1 MRNIYLMTAALA
13 MMAMTANAQSMKHIN
28 MNASSQNWA
37 VTSAPQ
43 KVENST
49 RKVATR
55 AGSDITDNQRYINY
69 SYDESY
75 VWPATFPADTQG
87 AISLGTLFYS
97 DAFTKFEG
105 CKIVG
110 ARFYVNIPIGASKV
124 GICHV
129 KIENNTPYVGDILA
143 SKEVP
148 STVAHWN
155 YVWFDEPYKID
166 TKNFDG
172 LLPYYDFT
180 PSNMSADAGY
190 PIASSGTYAGTC
202 GALAYGDVDGKH
214 DQSSW
219 AWQPIYLGTDGSN
232 LMIQLIIE
240 KEDGNFIIHDLVM
253 DKIAMSP
260 FVKNDTKTGLAFT
273 CHNDGR
279 DNITN
284 VKFGI
289 EVDGVKLGTFTYN
302 KDNLGENFK
311 EITNADYS
319 NIPVGLP
326 IDKDWAIGEH
336 EVTVYPVLVEG
347 KEPAGDLTNDKLTT
361 KFKVYKDNFDR
372 TKNLVE
378 FYACQMS
385 KYTYFADQVLD
396 KTAKAREDDDL
407 AIVSIHGDGQQ
418 VNEDGTVETL
428 SDVFT
433 VPEANKLAYYS
444 TPSDGS
450 GAFNRYFYDND
461 VINYEKALTVNMAAQ
476 AASDQD
482 NVVSMLNTIINESA
496 TYYPSFSTVGIDSK
510 LDDATGKLTI
520 KVMGKLINGYQKLI
534 GDDARLTVY
543 LTEDKVTGRQSTG
556 GSTIKPRFTH
566 NHVLRKIV
574 TGTLGDAL
582 QTNGNSYENDYEVE
596 LDDAWKSQNM
606 HIIAFVSRPMT
617 EKEVDGKTALASA
630 MNDLWVDNTNMVVV
644 GESDLTGISNN
655 VINWNDVKEVGR
667 YTIDGQKLNAP
678 MKGVNLVKLSNG
690 KTIKVVVK

>member
-1 MRNIYLMTAALA
+1 MRNIYLMSAALVL
-13 MMAMTANAQSMKHIN
+13 MTMSANAQSMKRIN
-28 MNASSQNWA
+28 KE
-37 VTSAPQ
+37 VTAKTWVETATPQ
-43 KVENST
+43 KAA
-49 RKVATR
+49 KKIATR
-55 AGSDITDNQRYINY
+55 AGELEANQRYINY

-75 VWPATFPADTQG
+75 VWPSTFPADTQG

-97 DAFTKFEG
+97 DAFKKYEG

-124 GICHV
+124 GVCHV

-143 SKEVP
+143 SKDVP

-214 DQSSW
+214 DPNSW

-260 FVKNDTKTGLAFT
+260 FVKNDTKTGVAFT

-289 EVDGVKLGTFTYN
+289 EVDGEKIGTFTYN
-302 KDNLGENFK
+302 KDNVGDNFR

-326 IDKDWAIGEH
+326 IDKDWTIGEH
-336 EVTVYPVLVEG
+336 EVTVYPLLVEG

-385 KYTYFADQVLD
+385 KYTYFADQVLT
-396 KTAKAREDDDL
+396 KTAEAREDDDL
-407 AIVSIHGDGQQ
+407 AIVSIHGESQQ
-418 VNEDGTVETL
+418 VNKDGSVETL
-428 SDVFT
+428 TDVFT

-476 AASDQD
+476 DGSDQD

-543 LTEDKVTGRQSTG
+543 LTEDEVIGKQSTG
-556 GSTIKPRFTH
+556 GSIAKPAFHH

-644 GESDLTGISNN
+644 GESDLTGISN
-655 VINWNDVKEVGR
+655 VINWNEVKEVGR

-678 MKGVNLVKLSNG
+678 TKGINLVKLSNG
-690 KTIKVVVK
+690 KTIKVIVK

>member
-1 MRNIYLMTAALA
+1 MRNIYLMTAAIA

-37 VTSAPQ
+37 ETSAPQ

-49 RKVATR
+49 KKVATR
-55 AGSDITDNQRYINY
+55 AGSDIADNQRYINY

-97 DAFTKFEG
+97 DAFKKYEG

-260 FVKNDTKTGLAFT
+260 FVKNDTKTGVAFT

-289 EVDGVKLGTFTYN
+289 EVDGEKMGTFTYD
-302 KDNLGENFK
+302 KDNVGDNFR

-326 IDKDWAIGEH
+326 IDKDWSIGEH

-347 KEPAGDLTNDKLTT
+347 KEPAGDLTNDKLST

-378 FYACQMS
+378 FYACQLS
-385 KYTYFADQVLD
+385 KYTYFADQVLT

-407 AIVSIHGDGQQ
+407 AIVSIHGESQQ
-418 VNEDGTVETL
+418 QNEDGTVETL
-428 SDVFT
+428 SDEFT

-476 AASDQD
+476 DASDQE
-482 NVVSMLNTIINESA
+482 NVVGMLNTIINESA

-510 LDDATGKLTI
+510 LDDTTGKLTI

-543 LTEDKVTGRQSTG
+543 LTEDGVIGKQNSG
-556 GSTIKPRFTH
+556 GSIAKPRYTH

-582 QTNGNSYENDYEVE
+582 QTNGNSYENDYEVK
-596 LDDAWKSQNM
+596 LDDAWKSKNM

-630 MNDLWVDNTNMVVV
+630 MNDLWVDNTNMVAV
-644 GESDLTGISNN
+644 GDSDLTGISN
-655 VINWNDVKEVGR
+655 VINWNEVKEVGR

-678 MKGVNLVKLSNG
+678 MKGINLVKLSNG
-690 KTIKVVVK
+690 KTIKVIVE

>member
-1 MRNIYLMTAALA
+1 MSAALA
-13 MMAMTANAQSMKHIN
+13 LMAMSANAQSMKRIN
-28 MNASSQNWA
+28 KE
-37 VTSAPQ
+37 VTAKTWVETATPQ
-43 KVENST
+43 KAA
-49 RKVATR
+49 KKIATR
-55 AGSDITDNQRYINY
+55 AGELEANQRYINY
-69 SYDESY
+69 SFDESY

-124 GICHV
+124 GVCHV
-129 KIENNTPYVGDILA
+129 KVENGTPYVGDILA

-166 TKNFDG
+166 TKTFDG

-180 PSNMSADAGY
+180 PSNMSADAGN
-190 PIASSGTYAGTC
+190 PIASSGTWAGTC
-202 GALAYGDVDGKH
+202 GALAFGDVDGKH
-214 DQSSW
+214 DPNTW
-219 AWQPIYLGTDGSN
+219 AWQPIYIGTDGSN

-240 KEDGNFIIHDLVM
+240 KEDGNFILHDLVM
-253 DKIAMSP
+253 GKMAMVP
-260 FVKNDTKTGLAFT
+260 FAKSGNTTGLAFT

-289 EVDGVKLGTFTYN
+289 EVDGEKMGTFTYDQ
-302 KDNLGENFK
+302 KTAGDAFR
-311 EITNADYS
+311 EITDADNS
-319 NIPVGLP
+319 NIQVGLP
-326 IDKDWAIGEH
+326 IDKDWSIGEH

-347 KEPAGDLTNDKLTT
+347 KEPEGDLTNDKLTT

-385 KYTYFADQVLD
+385 KYTYFADQVLT

-433 VPEANKLAYYS
+433 VPEANKLANYS
-444 TPSDGS
+444 TPSDAS
-450 GAFNRYFYDND
+450 AAFNRYFYDND
-461 VINYEKALTVNMAAQ
+461 VINYDKALTVNMAAQ
-476 AASDQD
+476 KASDQE
-482 NVVSMLNTIINESA
+482 NVVGMLNTIINESA
-496 TYYPSFSTVGIDSK
+496 AYYPSFSTVSIDSK
-510 LDDATGKLTI
+510 LDDATGKLSI
-520 KVMGKLINGYQKLI
+520 KVMGKLINKYQKLI

-543 LTEDKVTGRQSTG
+543 LTEDNVRGKQNTG
-556 GSTIKPRFTH
+556 GSIAKPTTH

-574 TGTLGDAL
+574 TNTLGDAL

-606 HIIAFVSRPMT
+606 HIIAFVSRPMKEQ
-617 EKEVDGKTALASA
+617 EKDGKTALASA
-630 MNDLWVDNTNMVVV
+630 MNDLWVDNTNMVAV
-644 GESDLTGISNN
+644 GDSDLTGISN
-655 VINWNDVKEVGR
+655 VINWNEVKEVGR

-678 MKGVNLVKLSNG
+678 TKGINLVKLSNG
-690 KTIKVVVK
+690 QTIKVIVK

>member
-37 VTSAPQ
+37 ETSAPQ

-49 RKVATR
+49 KKVATR
-55 AGSDITDNQRYINY
+55 AGSDIADNQRYINY

-97 DAFTKFEG
+97 DAFKKYEG

-202 GALAYGDVDGKH
+202 GALAYGDIDGKH

-240 KEDGNFIIHDLVM
+240 KEDGNFILHDLVL

-260 FVKNDTKTGLAFT
+260 FVKNNTKTGLAFT

-289 EVDGVKLGTFTYN
+289 EVDGEKMGTFTYD
-302 KDNLGENFK
+302 KTTAGDAFR

-326 IDKDWAIGEH
+326 INKDWAIGEH

-347 KEPAGDLTNDKLTT
+347 KEPEGDLTNDKLTT

-378 FYACQMS
+378 FYTCQKS
-385 KYTYFADQVLD
+385 KYTYFANAVLD

-433 VPEANKLAYYS
+433 VPEANKLTYYS

-461 VINYEKALTVNMAAQ
+461 VINAEKALTVNMAAQ
-476 AASDQD
+476 NPSDQD

-496 TYYPSFSTVGIDSK
+496 AYYPSFSTVGIDSK
-510 LDDATGKLTI
+510 LDDATGKLSI
-520 KVMGKLINGYQKLI
+520 KVMGKLINQYQQLI

-543 LTEDKVTGRQSTG
+543 LTEDKVIGKQSTG
-556 GSTIKPRFTH
+556 ATTTKPRFTH
-566 NHVLRKIV
+566 NYVLRKIV

-596 LDDAWKSQNM
+596 LDDAWKSKNM
-606 HIIAFVSRPMT
+606 HIIAFVSRPMKEQ
-617 EKEVDGKTALASA
+617 EKDGKTALASA
-630 MNDLWVDNTNMVVV
+630 MNDLWVDNTNMVAV
-644 GESDLTGISNN
+644 GESDLTGISN
-655 VINWNDVKEVGR
+655 VINWNEVKEVGR

-678 MKGVNLVKLSNG
+678 TKGINLVKLSNG
-690 KTIKVVVK
+690 QTIKVIVK

>member
-1 MRNIYLMTAALA
+1 MTAALS

-28 MNASSQNWA
+28 MNASSQTWA
-37 VTSAPQ
+37 ETSTPQ

-55 AGSDITDNQRYINY
+55 AGSDIADNQRYINY

-97 DAFTKFEG
+97 DAFKNFEG

-240 KEDGNFIIHDLVM
+240 KEDGNFILHDLVL

-260 FVKNDTKTGLAFT
+260 FVKNNTKTGLAFT

-289 EVDGVKLGTFTYN
+289 EVDGEKMGTFTYD
-302 KDNLGENFK
+302 KTTAGDAFR

-326 IDKDWAIGEH
+326 INKDWAIGEH

-347 KEPAGDLTNDKLTT
+347 KEPEGDLTNDKLTT

-378 FYACQMS
+378 FYTCQMS
-385 KYTYFADQVLD
+385 KYTFFADAVLT

-418 VNEDGTVETL
+418 VNEDGSVETL

-450 GAFNRYFYDND
+450 AAFNRYFYDND
-461 VINYEKALTVNMAAQ
+461 VINAEKALTVNMAAQ
-476 AASDQD
+476 DPSDQD
-482 NVVSMLNTIINESA
+482 NVVGMLNTIIKESA
-496 TYYPSFSTVGIDSK
+496 AYYPSFSTVGIDSK
-510 LDDATGKLTI
+510 LDDATGKLSI
-520 KVMGKLINGYQKLI
+520 KVMGKLINQYQQLI

-543 LTEDKVTGRQSTG
+543 LTEDKIIGKQNTG
-556 GSTIKPRFTH
+556 GSIAKPRFTH
-566 NHVLRKIV
+566 NYVLRKIV

-596 LDDAWKSQNM
+596 LDDAWKSKNM
-606 HIIAFVSRPMT
+606 HIIAFVSRPMKET
-617 EKEVDGKTALASA
+617 EKDGKTALASA
-630 MNDLWVDNTNMVVV
+630 MNDLWVDNTNMVAV
-644 GESDLTGISNN
+644 GESDLTGISN
-655 VINWNDVKEVGR
+655 VINWNEVKEVGR

-678 MKGVNLVKLSNG
+678 TKGINLVKLSNG
-690 KTIKVVVK
+690 QTIKVVVK

>member
-1 MRNIYLMTAALA
+1 MTAALA

-284 VKFGI
+284 VKFDI

-407 AIVSIHGDGQQ
+407 AIVSIHGESQQ
-418 VNEDGTVETL
+418 QNEDGTVETL

-476 AASDQD
+476 AASDQE
-482 NVVSMLNTIINESA
+482 NVVGMLNTIINESA

-510 LDDATGKLTI
+510 LDDTTGKLTI
-520 KVMGKLINGYQKLI
+520 KVMGKLINGYQELI

-630 MNDLWVDNTNMVVV
+630 MNDLWVDNTNMVAV
-644 GESDLTGISNN
+644 GESDLTDISN
-655 VINWNDVKEVGR
+655 VINRNDVKEIGR

-678 MKGVNLVKLSNG
+678 TKGINLVKLSNG
-690 KTIKVVVK
+690 QIIKVVVK

>member
-28 MNASSQNWA
+28 MNASSQTWA
-37 VTSAPQ
+37 EASTPQ

-55 AGSDITDNQRYINY
+55 AGSDIADNQRYINY

-97 DAFTKFEG
+97 DAFKNFEG

-240 KEDGNFIIHDLVM
+240 KEDGNFILHDLVL

-260 FVKNDTKTGLAFT
+260 FVKNNTKTGLAFT

-289 EVDGVKLGTFTYN
+289 EVDGEKMGTFTYD
-302 KDNLGENFK
+302 KTTAGDAFK

-326 IDKDWAIGEH
+326 VDKDWAIGEH

-361 KFKVYKDNFDR
+361 KFKVYKENFDR

-378 FYACQMS
+378 FYACQLS
-385 KYTYFADQVLD
+385 KYTYFADQVLT
-396 KTAKAREDDDL
+396 KTANAREEDDL
-407 AIVSIHGDGQQ
+407 AIVSIHGEGQQ
-418 VNEDGTVETL
+418 VNEDGSVEKL
-428 SDVFT
+428 EDVFT

-461 VINYEKALTVNMAAQ
+461 VINAEKALTVNMAAQ
-476 AASDQD
+476 DASDQD
-482 NVVSMLNTIINESA
+482 NVVSMLNTIINES
-496 TYYPSFSTVGIDSK
+496 TTFYPSFSTVGIESK

-520 KVMGKLINGYQKLI
+520 KVMGKLINDYQKLI

-543 LTEDKVTGRQSTG
+543 LTEDKVIGKQNTG
-556 GSTIKPRFTH
+556 GSIAKPRSTH

-582 QTNGNSYENDYEVE
+582 QTNGNSYENDYEIE
-596 LDDAWKSQNM
+596 LDDAWKSKNM
-606 HIIAFVSRPMT
+606 HIIAFISRPMT

-630 MNDLWVDNTNMVVV
+630 MNDLWVDNTNMVAV
-644 GESDLTGISNN
+644 GDSDLTGISN
-655 VINWNDVKEVGR
+655 VINRNEVKEVGR

-678 MKGVNLVKLSNG
+678 TKGINLVKLSNG
-690 KTIKVVVK
+690 KTIKVIVK

>member
-1 MRNIYLMTAALA
+1 MTAALA

-37 VTSAPQ
+37 ETSAPQ

-49 RKVATR
+49 KKVATR
-55 AGSDITDNQRYINY
+55 AGSDIADNQRYINY

-97 DAFTKFEG
+97 DAFKKYGG

-240 KEDGNFIIHDLVM
+240 KEDGNFILHDLVL

-260 FVKNDTKTGLAFT
+260 FVKNNTKTGLAFT

-289 EVDGVKLGTFTYN
+289 EVDGVKMGTFTYD

-378 FYACQMS
+378 FYACQLS
-385 KYTYFADQVLD
+385 KYTYFADQVLT
-396 KTAKAREDDDL
+396 KTAKAREEDDL
-407 AIVSIHGDGQQ
+407 AIVSIHGESQQ
-418 VNEDGTVETL
+418 QNEDGTVETL

-476 AASDQD
+476 DASDQD
-482 NVVSMLNTIINESA
+482 NVVSMLNTIINESN
-496 TYYPSFSTVGIDSK
+496 TYYPSFSTIGIDSK

-543 LTEDKVTGRQSTG
+543 LTEDKVIGKQNTG
-556 GSTIKPRFTH
+556 GSIAKPRFTH
-566 NHVLRKIV
+566 NYVLRKIV
-574 TGTLGDAL
+574 TGTLGDVL
-582 QTNGNSYENDYEVE
+582 QTNGNSYENDYEIE

-606 HIIAFVSRPMT
+606 HIIAFISRPMT

-644 GESDLTGISNN
+644 GESDLTGISN
-655 VINWNDVKEVGR
+655 VINWNEVKEVGR

-678 MKGVNLVKLSNG
+678 MKGINLVKLSNG
-690 KTIKVVVK
+690 KTIKVIVK

>member
-1 MRNIYLMTAALA
+1 MRNIYLMTAAIA

-37 VTSAPQ
+37 ETSAPQ

-49 RKVATR
+49 KKVATR
-55 AGSDITDNQRYINY
+55 AGSDIADNQRYINY

-97 DAFTKFEG
+97 DAFKNFEG

-240 KEDGNFIIHDLVM
+240 KEDGNFILHDLVL

-260 FVKNDTKTGLAFT
+260 FVKNNTKTGLAFT

-289 EVDGVKLGTFTYN
+289 EVDGEKMGTFTYD
-302 KDNLGENFK
+302 KTTAGDAFR

-326 IDKDWAIGEH
+326 INKDWAIGEH

-347 KEPAGDLTNDKLTT
+347 KEPEGDLTNDKLTT

-378 FYACQMS
+378 FYTCQMS
-385 KYTYFADQVLD
+385 KYTFFADAVLT

-418 VNEDGTVETL
+418 VNEDGSVETL

-450 GAFNRYFYDND
+450 AAFNRYFYDND
-461 VINYEKALTVNMAAQ
+461 VINAEKALTVNMAAQ
-476 AASDQD
+476 DPSDQD
-482 NVVSMLNTIINESA
+482 NVVGMLNTIIKESA
-496 TYYPSFSTVGIDSK
+496 AYYPSFSTVGIDSK
-510 LDDATGKLTI
+510 LDDATGKLSI
-520 KVMGKLINGYQKLI
+520 KVMGKLINQYQQLI

-543 LTEDKVTGRQSTG
+543 LTEDKIIGKQNTG
-556 GSTIKPRFTH
+556 GSIAKPRFTH
-566 NHVLRKIV
+566 NYVLRKIV

-596 LDDAWKSQNM
+596 LDDAWKSKNM
-606 HIIAFVSRPMT
+606 HIIAFVSRPMKET
-617 EKEVDGKTALASA
+617 EKDGKTALASA
-630 MNDLWVDNTNMVVV
+630 MNDLWVDNTNMVAV
-644 GESDLTGISNN
+644 GESDLTGISN
-655 VINWNDVKEVGR
+655 VINWNEVKEVGR

-678 MKGVNLVKLSNG
+678 TKGINLVKLSNG
-690 KTIKVVVK
+690 QTIKVIVK

>member
-1 MRNIYLMTAALA
+1 MTAALA

-28 MNASSQNWA
+28 MNASSQTWA
-37 VTSAPQ
+37 ETSTPQ

-55 AGSDITDNQRYINY
+55 AGSDIADNQRYINY

-97 DAFTKFEG
+97 DAFKNFEG

-240 KEDGNFIIHDLVM
+240 KEDGNFILHDLVL

-260 FVKNDTKTGLAFT
+260 FVKNNTKTGLAFT

-289 EVDGVKLGTFTYN
+289 EVDGEKMGTFTYD
-302 KDNLGENFK
+302 KTTAGDAFR

-326 IDKDWAIGEH
+326 INKDWAIGEH

-347 KEPAGDLTNDKLTT
+347 KEPEGDLTNDKLTT

-378 FYACQMS
+378 FYTCQMS
-385 KYTYFADQVLD
+385 KYTFFADAVLT

-418 VNEDGTVETL
+418 VNEDGSVETL

-450 GAFNRYFYDND
+450 AAFNRYFYDND
-461 VINYEKALTVNMAAQ
+461 VINAEKALTVNMAAQ
-476 AASDQD
+476 DPSDQD
-482 NVVSMLNTIINESA
+482 NVVGMLNTIIKESA
-496 TYYPSFSTVGIDSK
+496 AYYPSFSTVGIDSK
-510 LDDATGKLTI
+510 LDDATGKLSI
-520 KVMGKLINGYQKLI
+520 KVMGKLINQYQQLI

-543 LTEDKVTGRQSTG
+543 LTEDKIIGKQNTG
-556 GSTIKPRFTH
+556 GSIAKPRFTH
-566 NHVLRKIV
+566 NYVLRKIV

-582 QTNGNSYENDYEVE
+582 QTNGNRYENDYEVE
-596 LDDAWKSQNM
+596 LDDAWKSKNM
-606 HIIAFVSRPMT
+606 HIIAFVSRPMKET
-617 EKEVDGKTALASA
+617 EKDGKTALASA
-630 MNDLWVDNTNMVVV
+630 MNDLWVDNTNMVAV
-644 GESDLTGISNN
+644 GDSDLTGISN
-655 VINWNDVKEVGR
+655 VINWNEVKEVGR

-678 MKGVNLVKLSNG
+678 TKGINLVKLSNG
-690 KTIKVVVK
+690 QTIKVIVK

>member
-1 MRNIYLMTAALA
+1 MRNIYLMSAALVL
-13 MMAMTANAQSMKHIN
+13 MTMSANAQSMKRIN
-28 MNASSQNWA
+28 KE
-37 VTSAPQ
+37 VTAKTWVETATPQ
-43 KVENST
+43 KAA
-49 RKVATR
+49 KKIATR
-55 AGSDITDNQRYINY
+55 AGELEANQRYINY

-75 VWPATFPADTQG
+75 VWPSTFPADTQG

-97 DAFTKFEG
+97 DAFKKYEG

-124 GICHV
+124 GVCHV
-129 KIENNTPYVGDILA
+129 KIENNIPYVGDILA
-143 SKEVP
+143 SKDVP

-214 DQSSW
+214 DPNSW

-260 FVKNDTKTGLAFT
+260 FVKNDTKTGVAFT

-289 EVDGVKLGTFTYN
+289 EVDGKKIGTFTYN
-302 KDNLGENFK
+302 KDNVGDNFR

-319 NIPVGLP
+319 NIPVRLP
-326 IDKDWAIGEH
+326 IDKDWTIGEH
-336 EVTVYPVLVEG
+336 EVTVYPMLVEG

-385 KYTYFADQVLD
+385 KYTYFADQVLT
-396 KTAKAREDDDL
+396 KTAEAREDDDL
-407 AIVSIHGDGQQ
+407 AIVSIHGESQQ
-418 VNEDGTVETL
+418 QNEDGTVETL

-476 AASDQD
+476 DASDQD

-543 LTEDKVTGRQSTG
+543 LTEDEVIGKQSTG
-556 GSTIKPRFTH
+556 GSIAKPTFTH

-644 GESDLTGISNN
+644 GESDLTGISN
-655 VINWNDVKEVGR
+655 VINWNGVKEVGR

-678 MKGVNLVKLSNG
+678 MKGINLVKLSNG
-690 KTIKVVVK
+690 KTIKVIVK

>member
-1 MRNIYLMTAALA
+1 MTAALA

-37 VTSAPQ
+37 KTSAPQ

-55 AGSDITDNQRYINY
+55 AGSDIADNQRYINY

-97 DAFTKFEG
+97 DAFKNFEG

-240 KEDGNFIIHDLVM
+240 KEDGNFILHDLVL

-260 FVKNDTKTGLAFT
+260 FVKNNTKTGLAFT

-289 EVDGVKLGTFTYN
+289 EVDGEKMGTFTYD
-302 KDNLGENFK
+302 KTTAGDAFR

-326 IDKDWAIGEH
+326 INKDWAIGEH

-347 KEPAGDLTNDKLTT
+347 KEPEGDLTNDKLTT

-378 FYACQMS
+378 FYTCQMS
-385 KYTYFADQVLD
+385 KYTFFADAVLT

-418 VNEDGTVETL
+418 VNEDGSVETL

-450 GAFNRYFYDND
+450 AAFNRYFYDND
-461 VINYEKALTVNMAAQ
+461 VINAEKALTVNMAAQ
-476 AASDQD
+476 DPSDQD
-482 NVVSMLNTIINESA
+482 NVVGMLNTIIKESA
-496 TYYPSFSTVGIDSK
+496 AYYPSFSTVGIDSK
-510 LDDATGKLTI
+510 LDDATGKLSI
-520 KVMGKLINGYQKLI
+520 KVMGKLINQYQQLI

-543 LTEDKVTGRQSTG
+543 LTEDKIIGKQNTG
-556 GSTIKPRFTH
+556 GSIAKPRFTH
-566 NHVLRKIV
+566 NYVLRKIV

-582 QTNGNSYENDYEVE
+582 QTNGNRYENDYEVE
-596 LDDAWKSQNM
+596 LDDAWKSKNM
-606 HIIAFVSRPMT
+606 HIIAFVSRPMKET
-617 EKEVDGKTALASA
+617 EKDGKTALASA
-630 MNDLWVDNTNMVVV
+630 MNDLWVDNTNMVAV
-644 GESDLTGISNN
+644 GDSDLTGISNI
-655 VINWNDVKEVGR
+655 INWNDVKEVGR

-678 MKGVNLVKLSNG
+678 TKGINLVKLSNG
-690 KTIKVVVK
+690 QTIKVVVK

>member
-37 VTSAPQ
+37 ETSAPQ

-49 RKVATR
+49 KKVATR
-55 AGSDITDNQRYINY
+55 AGSDIADNQRYINY

-97 DAFTKFEG
+97 DAFKKFEG

-124 GICHV
+124 GVCHV

-260 FVKNDTKTGLAFT
+260 FVKNDTKTGVAFT

-289 EVDGVKLGTFTYN
+289 EVDGEKMGTFTYD
-302 KDNLGENFK
+302 KDNVGDNFR

-326 IDKDWAIGEH
+326 INKDWAIGEH

-347 KEPAGDLTNDKLTT
+347 KEPEGDLTNDKLTT

-385 KYTYFADQVLD
+385 KYTFFADAVLT

-407 AIVSIHGDGQQ
+407 AIVSIHGESQQ
-418 VNEDGTVETL
+418 VNEDGSVETL
-428 SDVFT
+428 SDEFT

-476 AASDQD
+476 DASDQD

-543 LTEDKVTGRQSTG
+543 LTEDKVIGKQNSG
-556 GSTIKPRFTH
+556 GSIAKPRYTH

-596 LDDAWKSQNM
+596 LDDAWKSQSM

-630 MNDLWVDNTNMVVV
+630 MNDLWVDNTNMVAV
-644 GESDLTGISNN
+644 GDSDLTGISN
-655 VINWNDVKEVGR
+655 VINWNEVKEVGR

-678 MKGVNLVKLSNG
+678 TKGINLVKLSNG
-690 KTIKVVVK
+690 QTIKVIVK

>member
-1 MRNIYLMTAALA
+1 MRNIYLMSAALVL
-13 MMAMTANAQSMKHIN
+13 MTMSANAQSMKRIN
-28 MNASSQNWA
+28 KE
-37 VTSAPQ
+37 VTAKTWVETATPQ
-43 KVENST
+43 KAA
-49 RKVATR
+49 KKIATR
-55 AGSDITDNQRYINY
+55 AGELEANQRYINY

-75 VWPATFPADTQG
+75 VWPSTFPADTQG

-97 DAFTKFEG
+97 DAFKKYEG

-124 GICHV
+124 GVCHV

-143 SKEVP
+143 SKDVP

-214 DQSSW
+214 DPNSW

-260 FVKNDTKTGLAFT
+260 FVKNDTKTGVAFT

-289 EVDGVKLGTFTYN
+289 EVDGEKMGTFTYD
-302 KDNLGENFK
+302 KTTAGDAFR

-319 NIPVGLP
+319 NIPVRLP
-326 IDKDWAIGEH
+326 IDKDWTIGEH
-336 EVTVYPVLVEG
+336 EVTVYPMLVEG

-385 KYTYFADQVLD
+385 KYTYFADQVLT
-396 KTAKAREDDDL
+396 KTAEAREDDDL
-407 AIVSIHGDGQQ
+407 AIVSIHGESQQ
-418 VNEDGTVETL
+418 QNEDGTVETL

-476 AASDQD
+476 DASDQD

-543 LTEDKVTGRQSTG
+543 LTEDKVIGKQSTG
-556 GSTIKPRFTH
+556 GTTTKPRFTH

-596 LDDAWKSQNM
+596 LDDAWKSQSM

-644 GESDLTGISNN
+644 GESDLTGISN

-678 MKGVNLVKLSNG
+678 MKGINLVKLSNG
-690 KTIKVVVK
+690 KTIKVIVK

>member
-1 MRNIYLMTAALA
+1 MTAALA

-28 MNASSQNWA
+28 MNASSQTWA
-37 VTSAPQ
+37 ETSTPQ

-55 AGSDITDNQRYINY
+55 AGSDIADNQRYINY

-97 DAFTKFEG
+97 DAFKNFEG

-240 KEDGNFIIHDLVM
+240 KEDGNFILHDLVL

-260 FVKNDTKTGLAFT
+260 FVKNNTKTGLAFT

-289 EVDGVKLGTFTYN
+289 EVDGEKMGTFTYD
-302 KDNLGENFK
+302 KTTAGDAFR

-326 IDKDWAIGEH
+326 INKDWAIGEH

-347 KEPAGDLTNDKLTT
+347 KEPEGDLTNDKLTT

-378 FYACQMS
+378 FYTCQMS
-385 KYTYFADQVLD
+385 KYTFFADAVLT

-418 VNEDGTVETL
+418 VNEDGSVETL

-450 GAFNRYFYDND
+450 AAFNRYFYDND
-461 VINYEKALTVNMAAQ
+461 VINAEKALTVNMAAQ
-476 AASDQD
+476 DPSDQD
-482 NVVSMLNTIINESA
+482 NVVGMLNTIIKESA
-496 TYYPSFSTVGIDSK
+496 AYYPSFSTVGIDSK
-510 LDDATGKLTI
+510 LDDATGKLSI
-520 KVMGKLINGYQKLI
+520 KVMGKLINQYQQLI

-543 LTEDKVTGRQSTG
+543 LTEDKIIGKQNTG
-556 GSTIKPRFTH
+556 GSIAKPRFTH
-566 NHVLRKIV
+566 NYVLRKIV

-596 LDDAWKSQNM
+596 LDDAWKSKNM
-606 HIIAFVSRPMT
+606 HIIAFVSRPMKET
-617 EKEVDGKTALASA
+617 EKDGKTALASA
-630 MNDLWVDNTNMVVV
+630 MNDLWVDNTNMVAV
-644 GESDLTGISNN
+644 GESDLTGISN
-655 VINWNDVKEVGR
+655 VINWNEVKEVGR

-678 MKGVNLVKLSNG
+678 TKGINLVKLSNG
-690 KTIKVVVK
+690 QTIKVVVK

>member
-37 VTSAPQ
+37 ETSAPQ

-49 RKVATR
+49 KKVATR
-55 AGSDITDNQRYINY
+55 AGSDIADNQRYINY

-97 DAFTKFEG
+97 DAFKKYEG

-232 LMIQLIIE
+232 LMIQLIIK
-240 KEDGNFIIHDLVM
+240 KEDGNFILHDLVL

-260 FVKNDTKTGLAFT
+260 FVKNNTKTGLAFT

-289 EVDGVKLGTFTYN
+289 EVDGEKMGTFTYD
-302 KDNLGENFK
+302 KTTAGDAFR

-326 IDKDWAIGEH
+326 INKDWAIGEH

-347 KEPAGDLTNDKLTT
+347 KEPEGDLTNDKLTT

-378 FYACQMS
+378 FYTCQMS
-385 KYTYFADQVLD
+385 KYTFFADAVLT

-418 VNEDGTVETL
+418 VNEDGSVETL
-428 SDVFT
+428 TDVFT

-450 GAFNRYFYDND
+450 AAFNRYFYDND
-461 VINYEKALTVNMAAQ
+461 VINAEKALTVNMAAQ
-476 AASDQD
+476 DPSDQD
-482 NVVSMLNTIINESA
+482 NVVGMLNTIIKESA
-496 TYYPSFSTVGIDSK
+496 AYYPSFSTVGIDSK
-510 LDDATGKLTI
+510 LDDATGKLSI
-520 KVMGKLINGYQKLI
+520 KVMGKLINQYQQLI

-543 LTEDKVTGRQSTG
+543 LTEDKIIGKQNTG
-556 GSTIKPRFTH
+556 GSIAKPRFTH
-566 NHVLRKIV
+566 NYVLRKIV

-596 LDDAWKSQNM
+596 LDDAWKSKNM
-606 HIIAFVSRPMT
+606 HIIAFVSRPMKET
-617 EKEVDGKTALASA
+617 EKDGKTALASA
-630 MNDLWVDNTNMVVV
+630 MNDLWVDNTNMVAV
-644 GESDLTGISNN
+644 GESDLTGISN
-655 VINWNDVKEVGR
+655 VINWNEVKEVGR

-678 MKGVNLVKLSNG
+678 TKGINLVKLSNG
-690 KTIKVVVK
+690 QTIKVVVK

>member
-1 MRNIYLMTAALA
+1 MTAALA

-28 MNASSQNWA
+28 MNASSQTWA
-37 VTSAPQ
+37 EASTPQ

-55 AGSDITDNQRYINY
+55 AGSDIADNQRYINY

-97 DAFTKFEG
+97 DAFKNFEG

-240 KEDGNFIIHDLVM
+240 KEDGNFILHDLVL

-260 FVKNDTKTGLAFT
+260 FVKNNTKTGLAFT

-289 EVDGVKLGTFTYN
+289 EVDGEKMGTFTYD
-302 KDNLGENFK
+302 KTTAGDAFK

-326 IDKDWAIGEH
+326 VDKDWAIGEH

-361 KFKVYKDNFDR
+361 KFKVYKENFDR

-385 KYTYFADQVLD
+385 KYTYFADQVLT

-407 AIVSIHGDGQQ
+407 AIVSIHGESQQ
-418 VNEDGTVETL
+418 TNEDGSVENL
-428 SDVFT
+428 EDVFT
-433 VPEANKLAYYS
+433 VPEATKLANYS

-476 AASDQD
+476 DASDQD

-510 LDDATGKLTI
+510 LDDTTGKLTI

-543 LTEDKVTGRQSTG
+543 LTEDGVIGKQNTG
-556 GSTIKPRFTH
+556 GSIAKPRATH
-566 NHVLRKIV
+566 NYVLRKIV

-596 LDDAWKSQNM
+596 LDDAWKSKNM
-606 HIIAFVSRPMT
+606 HIIAFVSRPMKET
-617 EKEVDGKTALASA
+617 EKDGKTALASA
-630 MNDLWVDNTNMVVV
+630 MNDLWVDNTNMVAV
-644 GESDLTGISNN
+644 GESDLTGISN
-655 VINWNDVKEVGR
+655 VINWNEVKEVGR

-678 MKGVNLVKLSNG
+678 MKGINLVKLSNG
-690 KTIKVVVK
+690 KTIKVIVK

>member
-1 MRNIYLMTAALA
+1 MTAALA
-13 MMAMTANAQSMKHIN
+13 MMAMTANAQGMKHIN

-37 VTSAPQ
+37 ETSAPQ

-49 RKVATR
+49 KKVATR
-55 AGSDITDNQRYINY
+55 AGSDIADNQRYINY

-97 DAFTKFEG
+97 DAFKKYEG

-240 KEDGNFIIHDLVM
+240 KEDGNFILHDLVL

-260 FVKNDTKTGLAFT
+260 FVKNNTKTGLAFT

-289 EVDGVKLGTFTYN
+289 EVDGEKMGTFTYD
-302 KDNLGENFK
+302 KTTAGDAFR

-326 IDKDWAIGEH
+326 VDKDWAIGEH

-347 KEPAGDLTNDKLTT
+347 KEPEGDLTNDKLTT

-378 FYACQMS
+378 FYTCQMS
-385 KYTYFADQVLD
+385 KYTFFADAVLT

-418 VNEDGTVETL
+418 VNEDGSVETL

-450 GAFNRYFYDND
+450 AAFNRYFYDND
-461 VINYEKALTVNMAAQ
+461 VINAEKALTVNMAAQ
-476 AASDQD
+476 DPSDQD
-482 NVVSMLNTIINESA
+482 NVVGMLNTIIKESA
-496 TYYPSFSTVGIDSK
+496 AYYPSFSTVGIDSK
-510 LDDATGKLTI
+510 LDDATGKLSI
-520 KVMGKLINGYQKLI
+520 KVMGKLINQYQQLI

-543 LTEDKVTGRQSTG
+543 LTEDKIIGKQNTG
-556 GSTIKPRFTH
+556 GSIAKPRFTH
-566 NHVLRKIV
+566 NYVLRKIV

-606 HIIAFVSRPMT
+606 HIIAFVSRPMKET
-617 EKEVDGKTALASA
+617 EKDGKTALASA
-630 MNDLWVDNTNMVVV
+630 MNDLWVDNTNMVAV
-644 GESDLTGISNN
+644 GESDLTDISNI
-655 VINWNDVKEVGR
+655 INWNDVKEVGR

-678 MKGVNLVKLSNG
+678 TKGINLVKLSNG
-690 KTIKVVVK
+690 QTIKVIVK

>member
-1 MRNIYLMTAALA
+1 MRNIYLMSAALVL
-13 MMAMTANAQSMKHIN
+13 MTMSANAQSMKRIN
-28 MNASSQNWA
+28 KEATAKTWVETA
-37 VTSAPQ
+37 TPQ
-43 KVENST
+43 KAA
-49 RKVATR
+49 KKIATR
-55 AGSDITDNQRYINY
+55 AGELEANQRYINY

-75 VWPATFPADTQG
+75 VWPSTFPADTQG

-97 DAFTKFEG
+97 DAFKKYEG

-124 GICHV
+124 GVCHV
-129 KIENNTPYVGDILA
+129 KVENGTPYVGDILA

-166 TKNFDG
+166 TKTFDG

-180 PSNMSADAGY
+180 PSNMSADAGN
-190 PIASSGTYAGTC
+190 PIASSGTWAGTC
-202 GALAYGDVDGKH
+202 GALAFGDVDGKH
-214 DQSSW
+214 DPNTW
-219 AWQPIYLGTDGSN
+219 AWQPIYIGTDGSN

-240 KEDGNFIIHDLVM
+240 KEDGNFILHDLVM
-253 DKIAMSP
+253 SKMAMVP
-260 FVKNDTKTGLAFT
+260 FAKSGNTTGLAFT

-289 EVDGVKLGTFTYN
+289 EVDGEKMGTFTYDQ
-302 KDNLGENFK
+302 KTAGDAFR
-311 EITNADYS
+311 EITDADNS
-319 NIPVGLP
+319 NIQVGLP
-326 IDKDWAIGEH
+326 IDKDWSIGEH

-347 KEPAGDLTNDKLTT
+347 KEPEGDLTNDKLTT

-385 KYTYFADQVLD
+385 KYTYFADQVLT

-433 VPEANKLAYYS
+433 VPEANKLANYS
-444 TPSDGS
+444 TPSDAS
-450 GAFNRYFYDND
+450 AAFNRYFYDND
-461 VINYEKALTVNMAAQ
+461 VINYDKALTVNMAAQ
-476 AASDQD
+476 KASDQE
-482 NVVSMLNTIINESA
+482 NVVGMLNTIINESA
-496 TYYPSFSTVGIDSK
+496 AYYPSFSTVSIDSK
-510 LDDATGKLTI
+510 LDDATGKLSI
-520 KVMGKLINGYQKLI
+520 KVMGKLINKYQKLI

-543 LTEDKVTGRQSTG
+543 LTEDNVRGKQNTG
-556 GSTIKPRFTH
+556 GSIAKPTTH

-574 TGTLGDAL
+574 TNTLGDAL
-582 QTNGNSYENDYEVE
+582 QTNGNSYENDYEIE
-596 LDDAWKSQNM
+596 LDDAWKSKNM
-606 HIIAFVSRPMT
+606 HIIAFVSRPMKEQ
-617 EKEVDGKTALASA
+617 EKDGKTALASA
-630 MNDLWVDNTNMVVV
+630 MNDLWVDNTNMVAV
-644 GESDLTGISNN
+644 GDSDLTGISN
-655 VINWNDVKEVGR
+655 VINWNEVKEVGR

-678 MKGVNLVKLSNG
+678 TKGINLVKLSNG
-690 KTIKVVVK
+690 QTIKVIVK

>member
-407 AIVSIHGDGQQ
+407 AIVSIHGESQQ
-418 VNEDGTVETL
+418 QNEDGTVETL

-476 AASDQD
+476 AASDQE
-482 NVVSMLNTIINESA
+482 NVVGMLNTIINESA

-510 LDDATGKLTI
+510 LDDTTGKLTI
-520 KVMGKLINGYQKLI
+520 KVMGKLINGYQELI

-630 MNDLWVDNTNMVVV
+630 MNDLWVDNTNMVAV
-644 GESDLTGISNN
+644 GESDLTDISN
-655 VINWNDVKEVGR
+655 VINRNDVKEIGR

-678 MKGVNLVKLSNG
+678 TKGINLVKLSNG
-690 KTIKVVVK
+690 QIIKVVVK

>member
-1 MRNIYLMTAALA
+1 MRNIYLMSAALA
-13 MMAMTANAQSMKHIN
+13 LMAMSANAQSMKRIN
-28 MNASSQNWA
+28 KE
-37 VTSAPQ
+37 VTAKTWVETATPQ
-43 KVENST
+43 KAA
-49 RKVATR
+49 KKIATR
-55 AGSDITDNQRYINY
+55 AGELEANQRYINY

-75 VWPATFPADTQG
+75 VWPSTFPADTQG

-97 DAFTKFEG
+97 DAFKKYEG

-124 GICHV
+124 GVCHV

-143 SKEVP
+143 SKDVP

-214 DQSSW
+214 DPNSW

-260 FVKNDTKTGLAFT
+260 FVKNDTKTGVAFT

-289 EVDGVKLGTFTYN
+289 EVDGEKIGTFTYN
-302 KDNLGENFK
+302 KDNVGDNFR

-319 NIPVGLP
+319 NIPVRLP
-326 IDKDWAIGEH
+326 IDKDWTIGEH

-347 KEPAGDLTNDKLTT
+347 KEPEGDLTNDKLTT

-385 KYTYFADQVLD
+385 KYTYFADQVLT

-428 SDVFT
+428 LDVFT

-450 GAFNRYFYDND
+450 AAFNRYFYDND

-476 AASDQD
+476 DGSDQD

-510 LDDATGKLTI
+510 LDDATGKLSI
-520 KVMGKLINGYQKLI
+520 KVMGKLINQYQQLI

-543 LTEDKVTGRQSTG
+543 LTEDKVKGKQNTG
-556 GSTIKPRFTH
+556 GTMAKPTTH

-582 QTNGNSYENDYEVE
+582 QTNGNSYENDYEVK
-596 LDDAWKSQNM
+596 LDDAWKSQSM

-630 MNDLWVDNTNMVVV
+630 MNDLWVDNTNMVAV
-644 GESDLTGISNN
+644 GKSDLTGISN
-655 VINWNDVKEVGR
+655 VINWNEVKEVGR

-678 MKGVNLVKLSNG
+678 MKGINLVKLSNG
-690 KTIKVVVK
+690 KTIKVIVK

>member
-1 MRNIYLMTAALA
+1 MTAALA

-37 VTSAPQ
+37 ETSAPQ

-49 RKVATR
+49 KKVATR
-55 AGSDITDNQRYINY
+55 AGSDIADNQRYINY

-97 DAFTKFEG
+97 DAFKKYEG

-240 KEDGNFIIHDLVM
+240 KEDGNFILHDLVL

-260 FVKNDTKTGLAFT
+260 FVKNNTKTGLAFT

-289 EVDGVKLGTFTYN
+289 EVDGEKMGTFTYD
-302 KDNLGENFK
+302 KTTAGDAFK

-326 IDKDWAIGEH
+326 INKDWAIGEH

-347 KEPAGDLTNDKLTT
+347 KEPEGDLTNDKLTT

-378 FYACQMS
+378 FYTCQMS
-385 KYTYFADQVLD
+385 KYTFFADAVLT

-418 VNEDGTVETL
+418 VNEDGSVETL

-450 GAFNRYFYDND
+450 AAFNRYFYDND
-461 VINYEKALTVNMAAQ
+461 VINAEKALTVNMAAQ
-476 AASDQD
+476 DPSDQD
-482 NVVSMLNTIINESA
+482 NVVGMLNTIIKESA
-496 TYYPSFSTVGIDSK
+496 AYYPSFSTVGIDSK
-510 LDDATGKLTI
+510 LDDATGKLSI
-520 KVMGKLINGYQKLI
+520 KVMGKLINQYQQLI

-543 LTEDKVTGRQSTG
+543 LTEDKIIGKQNTG
-556 GSTIKPRFTH
+556 GSIAKPRFTH
-566 NHVLRKIV
+566 NYVLRKIV

-596 LDDAWKSQNM
+596 LDDAWKSKNM
-606 HIIAFVSRPMT
+606 HIIAFVSRPMKET
-617 EKEVDGKTALASA
+617 EKDGKTALASA
-630 MNDLWVDNTNMVVV
+630 MNDLWVDNTNMVAV
-644 GESDLTGISNN
+644 GESDLTGISN
-655 VINWNDVKEVGR
+655 VINWNEVKEVGR

-678 MKGVNLVKLSNG
+678 TKGINLVKLSNG
-690 KTIKVVVK
+690 QTIKVVVK

>member
-1 MRNIYLMTAALA
+1 MTAALA

-28 MNASSQNWA
+28 MNASSQTWA
-37 VTSAPQ
+37 ETSTPQ

-55 AGSDITDNQRYINY
+55 AGSDIADNQRYINY

-97 DAFTKFEG
+97 DAFKNFEG

-155 YVWFDEPYKID
+155 YVWFGEPYKID

-240 KEDGNFIIHDLVM
+240 KEDGNFILHDLVL

-260 FVKNDTKTGLAFT
+260 FVKNNTKTGLAFT

-289 EVDGVKLGTFTYN
+289 EVDGEKMGTFTYD
-302 KDNLGENFK
+302 KTTAGDAFR

-326 IDKDWAIGEH
+326 INKDWAIGEH

-347 KEPAGDLTNDKLTT
+347 KEPEGDLTNDKLTT

-378 FYACQMS
+378 FYTCQMS
-385 KYTYFADQVLD
+385 KYTFFADAVLT

-418 VNEDGTVETL
+418 VNEDGSVETL

-450 GAFNRYFYDND
+450 AAFNRYFYDND
-461 VINYEKALTVNMAAQ
+461 VINAEKALTVNMAAQ
-476 AASDQD
+476 DPSDQD
-482 NVVSMLNTIINESA
+482 NVVGMLNTIIKESA
-496 TYYPSFSTVGIDSK
+496 AYYPSFSTVGIDSK
-510 LDDATGKLTI
+510 LDDATGKLSI
-520 KVMGKLINGYQKLI
+520 KVMGKLINQYQQLI

-543 LTEDKVTGRQSTG
+543 LTEDKIIGKQNTG
-556 GSTIKPRFTH
+556 GSIAKPRFTH
-566 NHVLRKIV
+566 NYVLRKIV

-582 QTNGNSYENDYEVE
+582 QTNGNRYENDYEVE
-596 LDDAWKSQNM
+596 LDDAWKSKNM
-606 HIIAFVSRPMT
+606 HIIAFVSRPMKET
-617 EKEVDGKTALASA
+617 EKDGKTALASA
-630 MNDLWVDNTNMVVV
+630 MNDLWVDNTNMVAV
-644 GESDLTGISNN
+644 GDSDLTGISN
-655 VINWNDVKEVGR
+655 VINWNEVKEVGR

-678 MKGVNLVKLSNG
+678 TKGINLVKLSNG
-690 KTIKVVVK
+690 QTIKVIVK

>member
-1 MRNIYLMTAALA
+1 MTAALA

-43 KVENST
+43 KVENSI

-55 AGSDITDNQRYINY
+55 AGSDIADNQRYINY

-326 IDKDWAIGEH
+326 IDKDWSIGEH

-361 KFKVYKDNFDR
+361 KFKVYKENFDR

-385 KYTYFADQVLD
+385 KYTYFADQVLT

-407 AIVSIHGDGQQ
+407 AIVSIHGKSQQTNKDGS
-418 VNEDGTVETL
+418 VETL
-428 SDVFT
+428 EDVFT

-476 AASDQD
+476 DASDQD

-543 LTEDKVTGRQSTG
+543 LTEDGVIGKQNTG
-556 GSTIKPRFTH
+556 GSIAKPRATH
-566 NHVLRKIV
+566 NYVLRKIV

-582 QTNGNSYENDYEVE
+582 QTNGNSYENDYEIE
-596 LDDAWKSQNM
+596 LDDAWKSKNM
-606 HIIAFVSRPMT
+606 HIIAFVSRPMKET
-617 EKEVDGKTALASA
+617 EKDGKTALASA

-644 GESDLTGISNN
+644 GESDLTGISN
-655 VINWNDVKEVGR
+655 VINWNEVKEVGR

-678 MKGVNLVKLSNG
+678 IKGINLVKLSNG
-690 KTIKVVVK
+690 KTIKVIVK

>member
-28 MNASSQNWA
+28 MNASSQTWA
-37 VTSAPQ
+37 ETSTPQ

-55 AGSDITDNQRYINY
+55 AGSGIADNQRYINY

-97 DAFTKFEG
+97 DAFKNFEG

-240 KEDGNFIIHDLVM
+240 KEDGDFILHDLVL

-260 FVKNDTKTGLAFT
+260 FVKNNTKTGLAFT

-289 EVDGVKLGTFTYN
+289 EVDGVKMGTFTYD

-378 FYACQMS
+378 FYACQLS
-385 KYTYFADQVLD
+385 KYTYFADQVLT
-396 KTAKAREDDDL
+396 KTAKAREEDDL
-407 AIVSIHGDGQQ
+407 AIVSIHGESQQ
-418 VNEDGTVETL
+418 QNEDGTVETL

-476 AASDQD
+476 DASDQE
-482 NVVSMLNTIINESA
+482 NVVGMLNTIINESN

-543 LTEDKVTGRQSTG
+543 LTEDKVIGKQNSG
-556 GSTIKPRFTH
+556 GSIAKPKYTH

-606 HIIAFVSRPMT
+606 HIIAFISRPMT

-630 MNDLWVDNTNMVVV
+630 MNDLWVDNTNMVLV
-644 GESDLTGISNN
+644 GDSDLTGISN
-655 VINWNDVKEVGR
+655 VINWNEVKEVGR

-678 MKGVNLVKLSNG
+678 MKGINLVKLSNG
-690 KTIKVVVK
+690 KTIKVIVK

>member
-37 VTSAPQ
+37 ETSAPQ

-49 RKVATR
+49 KKVATR
-55 AGSDITDNQRYINY
+55 AGSDIADNQRYINY

-97 DAFTKFEG
+97 DAFKKYEG

-240 KEDGNFIIHDLVM
+240 KEDGNFILHDLVL

-260 FVKNDTKTGLAFT
+260 FVKNNTKTGLAFT

-289 EVDGVKLGTFTYN
+289 EVDGEKMGTFTYD
-302 KDNLGENFK
+302 KTTAGDAFR

-326 IDKDWAIGEH
+326 INKDWAIGEH

-347 KEPAGDLTNDKLTT
+347 KEPEGDLTNDKLTT

-378 FYACQMS
+378 FYTCQKS
-385 KYTYFADQVLD
+385 KYTYFANAVLD

-433 VPEANKLAYYS
+433 VPEANKLTYYS

-461 VINYEKALTVNMAAQ
+461 VINAEKALTVNMAAQ
-476 AASDQD
+476 NPSDQD

-496 TYYPSFSTVGIDSK
+496 AYYPSFSTVGIDSK
-510 LDDATGKLTI
+510 LDDATGKLSI
-520 KVMGKLINGYQKLI
+520 KVMGKLINQYQQLI

-543 LTEDKVTGRQSTG
+543 LTEDKVIGKQSTG
-556 GSTIKPRFTH
+556 ATTTKPRFTH
-566 NHVLRKIV
+566 NYVLRKIV

-596 LDDAWKSQNM
+596 LDDAWKSKNM
-606 HIIAFVSRPMT
+606 HIIAFVSRPMKET
-617 EKEVDGKTALASA
+617 EKDGKTALASA
-630 MNDLWVDNTNMVVV
+630 MNDLWVDNTNMVAV
-644 GESDLTGISNN
+644 GESDLTGISN
-655 VINWNDVKEVGR
+655 VINWNEVKEVGR

-678 MKGVNLVKLSNG
+678 TKGINLVKLSNG
-690 KTIKVVVK
+690 QTIKVVVK

>member
-1 MRNIYLMTAALA
+1 MTAALA

-407 AIVSIHGDGQQ
+407 AIVSIHGESQQ
-418 VNEDGTVETL
+418 QNEDGTVETL

-476 AASDQD
+476 AASDQE
-482 NVVSMLNTIINESA
+482 NVVGMLNTIINESA

-510 LDDATGKLTI
+510 LDDTTGKLTI
-520 KVMGKLINGYQKLI
+520 KVMGKLINGYQELI

-630 MNDLWVDNTNMVVV
+630 MNDLWVDNTNMVAV
-644 GESDLTGISNN
+644 GESDLTDISN
-655 VINWNDVKEVGR
+655 VINRNDVKEVGR

-678 MKGVNLVKLSNG
+678 TKGINLVKLSNG
-690 KTIKVVVK
+690 QTIKVIVK

>member
-1 MRNIYLMTAALA
+1 MTAALA

-37 VTSAPQ
+37 ETSAPQ

-49 RKVATR
+49 KKVATR
-55 AGSDITDNQRYINY
+55 AGSDIADNQRYINY

-97 DAFTKFEG
+97 DAFKKYEG

-240 KEDGNFIIHDLVM
+240 KEDGNFILHDLVL

-260 FVKNDTKTGLAFT
+260 FVKNNTKTGLAFT

-289 EVDGVKLGTFTYN
+289 EVDGEKMGTFTYD
-302 KDNLGENFK
+302 KTTAGDAFK

-326 IDKDWAIGEH
+326 VDKDWAIGEH

-361 KFKVYKDNFDR
+361 KFKVYKENFDR

-378 FYACQMS
+378 FYACQLS
-385 KYTYFADQVLD
+385 KYTYFADQVLT
-396 KTAKAREDDDL
+396 KTANAREEDDL
-407 AIVSIHGDGQQ
+407 AIVSIHGEGQQ
-418 VNEDGTVETL
+418 VNEDGSVEKL
-428 SDVFT
+428 EDVFT

-461 VINYEKALTVNMAAQ
+461 VINAEKALTVNMAAQ
-476 AASDQD
+476 DASDQD
-482 NVVSMLNTIINESA
+482 NVVSMLNTIINES
-496 TYYPSFSTVGIDSK
+496 TTFYPSFSTVGIESK

-520 KVMGKLINGYQKLI
+520 KVMGKLINDYQKLI

-543 LTEDKVTGRQSTG
+543 LTEDKVIGKQNTG
-556 GSTIKPRFTH
+556 GSIAKPRFTH

-582 QTNGNSYENDYEVE
+582 QTNGNSYENDYEIE
-596 LDDAWKSQNM
+596 LDDAWKSKNM
-606 HIIAFVSRPMT
+606 HIIAFVSRPMKET
-617 EKEVDGKTALASA
+617 EKDGKTALASA
-630 MNDLWVDNTNMVVV
+630 MNDLWVDNTNMVAV
-644 GESDLTGISNN
+644 GESDLTGISN
-655 VINWNDVKEVGR
+655 VINWNEVKEVGR

-678 MKGVNLVKLSNG
+678 TKGINLVKLSNG
-690 KTIKVVVK
+690 QTIKVIVK

>member
-55 AGSDITDNQRYINY
+55 AGSDIADNQRYINY
-69 SYDESY
+69 SCDESY

-143 SKEVP
+143 SQEVP

-240 KEDGNFIIHDLVM
+240 NPNGNFIIHDLVM

-336 EVTVYPVLVEG
+336 EVTVYPVQVEG

-361 KFKVYKDNFDR
+361 KFKVYKENFDR

-407 AIVSIHGDGQQ
+407 AIVSIHGESQQ
-418 VNEDGTVETL
+418 QNEDGTVETL

-520 KVMGKLINGYQKLI
+520 KVMGKLINGYQELI

-543 LTEDKVTGRQSTG
+543 LTEDKVSGKQSTG

-630 MNDLWVDNTNMVVV
+630 MNDLWVDNTNMVAV
-644 GESDLTGISNN
+644 GESDLTGISN
-655 VINWNDVKEVGR
+655 VINWNEVKEVGR

-678 MKGVNLVKLSNG
+678 MKGINLVKLSNG

>member
-1 MRNIYLMTAALA
+1 

-37 VTSAPQ
+37 ETSAPQ

-49 RKVATR
+49 KKVATR
-55 AGSDITDNQRYINY
+55 AGSDIADNQRYINY

-97 DAFTKFEG
+97 DAFKKYEG

-260 FVKNDTKTGLAFT
+260 FVKNDTKTGVAFT

-289 EVDGVKLGTFTYN
+289 EVDGEKMGTFTYD
-302 KDNLGENFK
+302 KDNVGDKFR

-326 IDKDWAIGEH
+326 INKDWAIGEH

-347 KEPAGDLTNDKLTT
+347 KEPEGDLTNDKLTT

-378 FYACQMS
+378 FYTCQKS
-385 KYTYFADQVLD
+385 KYTYFANAVLD

-433 VPEANKLAYYS
+433 VPEANKLTYYS

-461 VINYEKALTVNMAAQ
+461 VINAEKALTVNMAAQ
-476 AASDQD
+476 DPSDQD

-496 TYYPSFSTVGIDSK
+496 AYYPSFSTVGIDSK
-510 LDDATGKLTI
+510 LDDATGKLSI
-520 KVMGKLINGYQKLI
+520 KVMGKLINQYQQLI

-543 LTEDKVTGRQSTG
+543 LTEDKVIGKQSTG
-556 GSTIKPRFTH
+556 GTTTRPRFTH
-566 NHVLRKIV
+566 NYVLRKIV

-596 LDDAWKSQNM
+596 LDDAWKSKNM
-606 HIIAFVSRPMT
+606 HIIAFVSRPMKEQ
-617 EKEVDGKTALASA
+617 EKDGKTALASA
-630 MNDLWVDNTNMVVV
+630 MNDLWVDNTNMVAV
-644 GESDLTGISNN
+644 GESDLTGISN
-655 VINWNDVKEVGR
+655 VINWNEVKEVGR

-678 MKGVNLVKLSNG
+678 TKGINLVKLSNG
-690 KTIKVVVK
+690 QTIKVIVK

>member
-1 MRNIYLMTAALA
+1 MTAALA

-28 MNASSQNWA
+28 MNASSQTWA
-37 VTSAPQ
+37 ETSTPQ

-55 AGSDITDNQRYINY
+55 AGSDIADNQRYINY

-97 DAFTKFEG
+97 DAFKNFEG

-240 KEDGNFIIHDLVM
+240 KEDGNFILHDLVM

-289 EVDGVKLGTFTYN
+289 EVDGEKMGTFTYD
-302 KDNLGENFK
+302 KTTAGDAFR

-326 IDKDWAIGEH
+326 INKDWAIGEH

-347 KEPAGDLTNDKLTT
+347 KEPEGDLTNDKLTT

-378 FYACQMS
+378 FYTCQMS
-385 KYTYFADQVLD
+385 KYTFFADAVLT

-450 GAFNRYFYDND
+450 AAFNRYFYDND
-461 VINYEKALTVNMAAQ
+461 VINAEKALTVNMAAQ
-476 AASDQD
+476 DPSDQD
-482 NVVSMLNTIINESA
+482 NVVGMLNKIIKESA
-496 TYYPSFSTVGIDSK
+496 AYYPSFSTVGIDSK
-510 LDDATGKLTI
+510 LDDATGKLSI
-520 KVMGKLINGYQKLI
+520 KVMGKLINQYQQLI

-543 LTEDKVTGRQSTG
+543 LTEDKIIGKQNTG
-556 GSTIKPRFTH
+556 GSIAKPRFTH
-566 NHVLRKIV
+566 NYVLRKIV

-596 LDDAWKSQNM
+596 LDDAWKSKNM
-606 HIIAFVSRPMT
+606 HIIAFVSRPMKEQ
-617 EKEVDGKTALASA
+617 EKDGKTALASA
-630 MNDLWVDNTNMVVV
+630 MNDLWVDNTNMVAV
-644 GESDLTGISNN
+644 GDSDLTGISNI
-655 VINWNDVKEVGR
+655 INWNDVKEVGR

-678 MKGVNLVKLSNG
+678 TKGINLVKLSNG
-690 KTIKVVVK
+690 QTIKVVVK

>member
-1 MRNIYLMTAALA
+1 MTAALA

-28 MNASSQNWA
+28 MNASSQTWA
-37 VTSAPQ
+37 ETSTPQ
-43 KVENST
+43 KVENSI

-55 AGSDITDNQRYINY
+55 AGSDIADNQRYINY

-97 DAFTKFEG
+97 DAFKNFEG

-240 KEDGNFIIHDLVM
+240 KEDGNFILHDLVL

-260 FVKNDTKTGLAFT
+260 FVKNNTKTGLAFT

-289 EVDGVKLGTFTYN
+289 EVDGVKMGTFTYD

-347 KEPAGDLTNDKLTT
+347 NEPAGDLTNDKLTT

-378 FYACQMS
+378 FYACQLS
-385 KYTYFADQVLD
+385 KYTYFADQVLT
-396 KTAKAREDDDL
+396 KTAKAREEDDL
-407 AIVSIHGDGQQ
+407 AIVSIHGESQQ
-418 VNEDGTVETL
+418 QNEDGTVKTL
-428 SDVFT
+428 EDVFT

-476 AASDQD
+476 DASDQE
-482 NVVSMLNTIINESA
+482 NVVGMLNTIINESN

-596 LDDAWKSQNM
+596 LDNAWKSQNM
-606 HIIAFVSRPMT
+606 HIIAFISRPMT

-644 GESDLTGISNN
+644 GESDLTGISN
-655 VINWNDVKEVGR
+655 VINWNEVKEVGR

-678 MKGVNLVKLSNG
+678 MKGINLVKLSNG
-690 KTIKVVVK
+690 KTIKVIVK

>member
-1 MRNIYLMTAALA
+1 MRNIYLMSAALVL
-13 MMAMTANAQSMKHIN
+13 MTMSANAQSMKRIN
-28 MNASSQNWA
+28 KE
-37 VTSAPQ
+37 VTAKTWVETATPQ
-43 KVENST
+43 KAA
-49 RKVATR
+49 KKIATR
-55 AGSDITDNQRYINY
+55 AGELEANQRYINY

-97 DAFTKFEG
+97 DAFKKFEG

-124 GICHV
+124 GVCHV

-166 TKNFDG
+166 TKTFDG

-202 GALAYGDVDGKH
+202 GALAFGDIDGKH
-214 DQSSW
+214 DPNSW

-260 FVKNDTKTGLAFT
+260 FVKNDTKTGVAFT

-289 EVDGVKLGTFTYN
+289 EVDGEKMGTFTYD
-302 KDNLGENFK
+302 KDNVGDNFR

-326 IDKDWAIGEH
+326 INKDWAIGEH

-347 KEPAGDLTNDKLTT
+347 KEPEGDLTNDKLTT

-385 KYTYFADQVLD
+385 KYTFFADAVLT

-407 AIVSIHGDGQQ
+407 AIVSIHGESQQ
-418 VNEDGTVETL
+418 VNEDGSVETL
-428 SDVFT
+428 SDEFT

-476 AASDQD
+476 DASDQD
-482 NVVSMLNTIINESA
+482 NVASMLNTIINESA
-496 TYYPSFSTVGIDSK
+496 AYYPSFSTVSIDSK
-510 LDDATGKLTI
+510 LDDATGKLSI
-520 KVMGKLINGYQKLI
+520 KVMGKLINQYQKLI
-534 GDDARLTVY
+534 GDDARLTIY
-543 LTEDKVTGRQSTG
+543 LTEDKVKGKQNTG
-556 GSTIKPRFTH
+556 GTMAKPTTH

-596 LDDAWKSQNM
+596 LDKAWKSQNM
-606 HIIAFVSRPMT
+606 HIIAFVSRPMKET
-617 EKEVDGKTALASA
+617 EKDGKTALASA
-630 MNDLWVDNTNMVVV
+630 MNDLWVDNTNMVAV
-644 GESDLTGISNN
+644 GDSDLTGISN
-655 VINWNDVKEVGR
+655 VINWNEVKEVGR

-678 MKGVNLVKLSNG
+678 TKGINLVKLSNG
-690 KTIKVVVK
+690 QTIKVVVK

>member
-37 VTSAPQ
+37 ETSAPQ

-49 RKVATR
+49 KKVATR
-55 AGSDITDNQRYINY
+55 AGSDIDDNQRYINY

-97 DAFTKFEG
+97 DAFKKYEG

-240 KEDGNFIIHDLVM
+240 KEDGNFILHDLVL

-260 FVKNDTKTGLAFT
+260 FVKNDTKTGVAFT

-289 EVDGVKLGTFTYN
+289 EVDGEKMGTFTYD
-302 KDNLGENFK
+302 KTTAGDAFR

-326 IDKDWAIGEH
+326 INKDWAIGEH

-347 KEPAGDLTNDKLTT
+347 KEPEGDLTNDKLTT

-378 FYACQMS
+378 FYTCQKS
-385 KYTYFADQVLD
+385 KYTYFANAVLD

-433 VPEANKLAYYS
+433 VPEANKLTYYS

-461 VINYEKALTVNMAAQ
+461 VINAEKALTVNMAAQ
-476 AASDQD
+476 DPSDQD

-496 TYYPSFSTVGIDSK
+496 AYYPSFSTVGIDSK
-510 LDDATGKLTI
+510 LDDATGKLSI
-520 KVMGKLINGYQKLI
+520 KVMGKLINQYQQLI

-543 LTEDKVTGRQSTG
+543 LTEDKVIGKQSTG
-556 GSTIKPRFTH
+556 GTTTRPRFTH
-566 NHVLRKIV
+566 NYVLRKIV

-596 LDDAWKSQNM
+596 LDDAWKSKNM
-606 HIIAFVSRPMT
+606 HIIAFVSRPMKEQ
-617 EKEVDGKTALASA
+617 EKDGKTALASA
-630 MNDLWVDNTNMVVV
+630 MNDLWVDNTNMVAV
-644 GESDLTGISNN
+644 GESDLTGISNI
-655 VINWNDVKEVGR
+655 INWNDVKEVGR

-678 MKGVNLVKLSNG
+678 TKGINLVKLSNG
-690 KTIKVVVK
+690 QTIKVVVK

>member
-1 MRNIYLMTAALA
+1 MTAALA

-28 MNASSQNWA
+28 MNASSQTWA
-37 VTSAPQ
+37 ETSTPQ

-55 AGSDITDNQRYINY
+55 AGSDIADNQRYINY

-75 VWPATFPADTQG
+75 VWPSTFPADTQG

-97 DAFTKFEG
+97 DAFKNFEG

-124 GICHV
+124 GVCHV

-143 SKEVP
+143 SKDVP

-190 PIASSGTYAGTC
+190 PIASSGTWAGTC

-214 DQSSW
+214 DQSTW

-260 FVKNDTKTGLAFT
+260 FVKNDTKTGVAFT

-289 EVDGVKLGTFTYN
+289 EVDGEKIGTFTYN
-302 KDNLGENFK
+302 KDNVGDNFR

-326 IDKDWAIGEH
+326 IDKDWTIGEH

-385 KYTYFADQVLD
+385 KYTYFADQVLT

-407 AIVSIHGDGQQ
+407 AIVSIHGESQQ
-418 VNEDGTVETL
+418 QNEDGTVETL

-476 AASDQD
+476 DASDQD

-543 LTEDKVTGRQSTG
+543 LTEDKVIGKQSTG
-556 GSTIKPRFTH
+556 GTTTKPRFTH

-644 GESDLTGISNN
+644 GDSDLTGISN

-678 MKGVNLVKLSNG
+678 MKGINLVKLSNG
-690 KTIKVVVK
+690 KTIKVIVK

>member
-37 VTSAPQ
+37 ETSAPQ

-49 RKVATR
+49 KKVATR
-55 AGSDITDNQRYINY
+55 AGSDIADNQRYINY

-97 DAFTKFEG
+97 DAFKKFEG

-124 GICHV
+124 GVCHV

-260 FVKNDTKTGLAFT
+260 FVKN
-273 CHNDGR
+273 
-279 DNITN
+279 

-289 EVDGVKLGTFTYN
+289 EVDGEKMGTFTYN
-302 KDNLGENFK
+302 KDNVGDNFR

-326 IDKDWAIGEH
+326 INKDWAIGEH

-347 KEPAGDLTNDKLTT
+347 KEPEGDLTNDKLTT

-385 KYTYFADQVLD
+385 KYTFFADAVLT

-407 AIVSIHGDGQQ
+407 AIVSIHGESQQ
-418 VNEDGTVETL
+418 QNEDGTVETL

-476 AASDQD
+476 DASDQD

-543 LTEDKVTGRQSTG
+543 LTEDKVIGKQNSG
-556 GSTIKPRFTH
+556 GSIAKPRYTH

-596 LDDAWKSQNM
+596 LDDAWKSQSM

-630 MNDLWVDNTNMVVV
+630 MNDLWVDNTNMVAV
-644 GESDLTGISNN
+644 GDSDLTGISN
-655 VINWNDVKEVGR
+655 VINWNEVKEVGR

-678 MKGVNLVKLSNG
+678 TKGINLVKLSNG
-690 KTIKVVVK
+690 QTIKVIVK

>member
-37 VTSAPQ
+37 ETSAPQ

-49 RKVATR
+49 KKVATR
-55 AGSDITDNQRYINY
+55 AGSDIADNQRYINY

-97 DAFTKFEG
+97 DAFKKYEG

-240 KEDGNFIIHDLVM
+240 KEDGNFILHDLVL

-260 FVKNDTKTGLAFT
+260 FVKNNTKTGLAFT

-289 EVDGVKLGTFTYN
+289 EVDGEKMGTFTYD
-302 KDNLGENFK
+302 KTTAGDAFR

-326 IDKDWAIGEH
+326 INKDWAIGEH

-347 KEPAGDLTNDKLTT
+347 KEPEGDLTNDKLTT

-378 FYACQMS
+378 FYTCQMS
-385 KYTYFADQVLD
+385 KYTFFADAVLT

-418 VNEDGTVETL
+418 VNEDGSVETL

-450 GAFNRYFYDND
+450 AAFNRYFYDND
-461 VINYEKALTVNMAAQ
+461 VINAEKALTVNMAAQ
-476 AASDQD
+476 DPSDQD
-482 NVVSMLNTIINESA
+482 NVVGMLNTIIKESA
-496 TYYPSFSTVGIDSK
+496 AYYPSFSTVGIDSK
-510 LDDATGKLTI
+510 LDDATGKLSI
-520 KVMGKLINGYQKLI
+520 KVMGKLINQYQQLI

-543 LTEDKVTGRQSTG
+543 LTEDKIIGKQNTG
-556 GSTIKPRFTH
+556 GSIAKPRFTH
-566 NHVLRKIV
+566 NYVLRKIV

-596 LDDAWKSQNM
+596 LDDAWKSKNM
-606 HIIAFVSRPMT
+606 HIIAFVSRPMKEQ
-617 EKEVDGKTALASA
+617 EKDGKTALASA
-630 MNDLWVDNTNMVVV
+630 MNDLWVDNTNMVAV
-644 GESDLTGISNN
+644 GESDLTGISN
-655 VINWNDVKEVGR
+655 VINWNEVKEVGR

-678 MKGVNLVKLSNG
+678 TKGINLVKLSNG
-690 KTIKVVVK
+690 QTIKVIVK